1 MSRSTIAGSAA
12 VLFLC
17 IAALNFA
24 AGRSDVADAAMKGDK
39 AALRTLLQQKADVN
53 AVQVDGATALHW
65 AVYRDDLE
73 MTDLLIRAGAKVNVL
88 NREGITPLHMASL
101 YGNVPMIDRLLKAEA
116 DVKGRGPAGET
127 MLMLAA
133 RNGKP
138 EAIKVLLAAGAEVNA
153 KEPLRGTTALMWAVE
168 QKHPAAV
175 KALLEGGAD
184 FRAKSGPAGLPR
196 NYMSGRVNVTAVETA
211 ARRQATAAANGRTY
225 EQQLALEGVGGRFG
239 GSDRSQLFGQ
249 TGLPQGNRGQGQRNA
264 PGNRGGQPP
273 AGTANPAGPAAQA
286 PPPED
291 QDDQDFVYAG
301 LVGSGGGGLTALV
314 LAAREGELES
324 AKLLVEKG
332 ADVNQVTEYGWT
344 PLLTAT
350 NNRHYGLAR
359 YLIER
364 GANPNIPNKGGW
376 TPLYLATDNRN
387 IEGGDFPVPKPDMDH
402 LEYIKTLLDHGAN
415 VNAPIHDNTLTRT
428 IFTMQWFLES
438 GATPFVRAS
447 QSGDVELLKLL
458 LARGADPKIA
468 TDHGDTALTAAAGIG
483 WVEGVTYEH
492 SAKENVDAVKLL
504 LDLGLDPNAANHDG
518 RTPLMGAAL
527 KGRSEVVQILVDH
540 GARLDTRDNGS
551 RDTDTVVSVNAGHT
565 WQAVDYADGLVRVG
579 VQSAISR
586 PETGA
591 LIRKLMADR
600 GMPFPPLNRTVD
612 SVCIVEICRE
622 RQPAQEK

>member
-39 AALRTLLQQKADVN
+39 ATLRTLLQQKADVN
-53 AVQVDGATALHW
+53 ALQVDGATALHW

-324 AKLLVEKG
+324 VKLLVENG

-415 VNAPIHDNTLTRT
+415 VNAAIHDNTLTRT